1 MATINVY
8 EQYFEVEMKYNGV
21 ERHGALVM
29 ENGKV
34 FWDKPL
40 REARFG

>member
-8 EQYFEVEMKYNGV
+8 EQYFEAEMKYSGV

-29 ENGKV
+29 LIA
-34 FWDKPL
+34 DP
-40 REARFG
+40 